1 MNASF
6 FAGAGDVI
14 ECFVRELGILQASLK
29 AEEVRAARDETEA
42 EVSILWVTKTALAV
56 TRQRFALERAAK
68 KSLQRD
74 LTSAKTEVCQE
85 MVKFRAL
92 SDRSSV
98 REAELEQE
106 IAKLRAALHER
117 DEELLLVRRS
127 FGIYNL
133 FLTDYK
139 IKNDLSKAHQDTM
152 KVQAKLAKT
161 KLRLDEQTRRTQVA
175 KEECAAAAVHLEDD
189 KNPAAGPD
197 ITRARLETR
206 EAEIKCVRAELGQVH
221 ARIAARDQ
229 ELRLTSKRLRMAQ
242 RDAVGARSMMAMM
255 RTRYAT
261 SKRSNI
267 ALKDKLKI
275 EKASHEELKLT
286 CRQLIV
292 IVEAAEAGASAET
305 VEHSH
310 SHGTSECKYQKK
322 YMKAKAKNGKLEM
335 KLAALNAEHESPLGS
350 GSKKRKMED
359 GMEPQKN
366 PRRIRY
372 SQ

>member
-1 MNASF
+1 MS
-6 FAGAGDVI
+6 GGRI
-14 ECFVRELGILQASLK
+14 G
-29 AEEVRAARDETEA
+29 
-42 EVSILWVTKTALAV
+42 
-56 TRQRFALERAAK
+56 
-68 KSLQRD
+68 
-74 LTSAKTEVCQE
+74 
-85 MVKFRAL
+85 
-92 SDRSSV
+92 
-98 REAELEQE
+98 
-106 IAKLRAALHER
+106 
-117 DEELLLVRRS
+117 
-127 FGIYNL
+127 
-133 FLTDYK
+133 TD
-139 IKNDLSKAHQDTM
+139 KNDLSKAHQGAA

-161 KLRLDEQTRRTQVA
+161 KLRLAEQTRRTQVA
-175 KEECAAAAVHLEDD
+175 QEECAAAAVHL
-189 KNPAAGPD
+189 GPD

-242 RDAVGARSMMAMM
+242 RDAVGARSQAEQYSAQ
-255 RTRYAT
+255 RQ
-261 SKRSNI
+261 
-267 ALKDKLKI
+267 LKI

-350 GSKKRKMED
+350 ESKKRKMED